1 MTRHDHEL
9 TVKLLQTLQSTTDA
23 AKSLP
28 NISTTC
34 ALTSPTMAGGGGQC
48 QILRRMPNR
57 DDPSGGGEQPSS
69 LILHPHSL
77 QQLTQQQQFQRQ
89 HRQLSDP
96 HLGID
101 PNFSHQNRR
110 RPVYQRGAAVKT
122 ETEPRRTP
130 VYLRPE
136 QNNPAQFLASAA
148 INFKP
153 IVEDER
159 GVGGGGGGEAG
170 CEMGREGEAPASA
183 NGQTGSSANQP
194 EGLSRDDI
202 VVTMRSV
209 NV

>member
-1 MTRHDHEL
+1 
-9 TVKLLQTLQSTTDA
+9 
-23 AKSLP
+23 
-28 NISTTC
+28 
-34 ALTSPTMAGGGGQC
+34 
-48 QILRRMPNR
+48 MPNR
-57 DDPSGGGEQPSS
+57 DDASGAEQPSS

-77 QQLTQQQQFQRQ
+77 KLTQQQQFQNQ

-136 QNNPAQFLASAA
+136 QNIPAQFLASAA

-159 GVGGGGGGEAG
+159 AVGGGGGFAL
-170 CEMGREGEAPASA
+170 R
-183 NGQTGSSANQP
+183 
-194 EGLSRDDI
+194 LI
-202 VVTMRSV
+202 
-209 NV
+209 

>member
-1 MTRHDHEL
+1 MVFVSL
-9 TVKLLQTLQSTTDA
+9 QLLQTLQSTSDA

-28 NISTTC
+28 NISTTS
-34 ALTSPTMAGGGGQC
+34 ALTSPTTAAGGGQC
-48 QILRRMPNR
+48 QILRRGMPNR
-57 DDPSGGGEQPSS
+57 DDPSAGGEQPLS

-110 RPVYQRGAAVKT
+110 RPVYQRGGTAVKT
-122 ETEPRRTP
+122 ETEPPRRTP

-136 QNNPAQFLASAA
+136 QNIPAQFLASAA
-148 INFKP
+148 FNFKP

-159 GVGGGGGGEAG
+159 GVGGGGGREAG
-170 CEMGREGEAPASA
+170 CEIGREGEQPASA
-183 NGQTGSSANQP
+183 NGQAGPSANQP